1 MSQFWYDDKTAETLA
16 KELLYDL
23 TENSIIAVIS
33 APSVYAKIRVF
44 VLLHCETYDKQ
55 ISPRPKVYLFEYD
68 SRFERLVTKPDGFIN
83 YDYNNPL
90 RIPAA
95 LRGKVDRVLADP
107 PFLSDECLTRTAM
120 SVRTLLKKTGGRT
133 MVCTGAKMEDLVPK
147 LFPGVQKVDF
157 EPKHKG
163 GLANA
168 FACFMDWNGRD
179 I

>member
-1 MSQFWYDDKTAETLA
+1 VLQAYTLKSRYFA
-16 KELLYDL
+16 NLLN
-23 TENSIIAVIS
+23 NSS
-33 APSVYAKIRVF
+33 KKKIPT
-44 VLLHCETYDKQ
+44 H
-55 ISPRPKVYLFEYD
+55 PKIYLFEYD
-68 SRFERLVTKPDGFIN
+68 SRFERLVTKPDGFVN

-120 SVRTLLKKTGGRT
+120 SVRSLLKKEEGRT
-133 MVCTGAKMEDLVPK
+133 MVCTGQKMEDMVPR
-147 LFPGVQKVDF
+147 LFPGVRKVEF

-168 FACFMDWNGRD
+168 FACFMDWKGKD

>member
-1 MSQFWYDDKTAETLA
+1 MPRAYTLKSRYLA
-16 KELLYDL
+16 NLRYNS
-23 TENSIIAVIS
+23 TEK
-33 APSVYAKIRVF
+33 KIR
-44 VLLHCETYDKQ
+44 T
-55 ISPRPKVYLFEYD
+55 RPKIYLFEYD
-68 SRFERLVTKPDGFIN
+68 SRFERLVTKPDGFVN

-120 SVRTLLKKTGGRT
+120 SVRTLLKKEGGRT
-133 MVCTGAKMEDLVPK
+133 MVCTGQKMEDMVPR
-147 LFPGVQKVDF
+147 LFPGVRKVEF

-168 FACFMDWNGRD
+168 FACFMDWKGRN

>member
-1 MSQFWYDDKTAETLA
+1 MPRAYTLKSRYLA
-16 KELLYDL
+16 NLRYNS
-23 TENSIIAVIS
+23 TEK
-33 APSVYAKIRVF
+33 KIR
-44 VLLHCETYDKQ
+44 T
-55 ISPRPKVYLFEYD
+55 RPKIYLFEYD
-68 SRFERLVTKPDGFIN
+68 SRFERLVTKPDGFVS

-120 SVRTLLKKTGGRT
+120 SVRSLLKEGGRT
-133 MVCTGAKMEDLVPK
+133 MVCTGQKMEDMVPR
-147 LFPGVQKVDF
+147 LFPGVRKVEF

-168 FACFMDWNGRD
+168 FACFMDWKGKD

>member
-1 MSQFWYDDKTAETLA
+1 MPRAYTLKSRYLA
-16 KELLYDL
+16 NLRYNS
-23 TENSIIAVIS
+23 TEK
-33 APSVYAKIRVF
+33 KIR
-44 VLLHCETYDKQ
+44 T
-55 ISPRPKVYLFEYD
+55 RPKIYLFEYD
-68 SRFERLVTKPDGFIN
+68 SRFERLVTKPDGFVN

-120 SVRTLLKKTGGRT
+120 SVRSLLKKEGGRT
-133 MVCTGAKMEDLVPK
+133 MVCTGQKMEDMVPR
-147 LFPGVQKVDF
+147 LFPGVRKVEF

-168 FACFMDWNGRD
+168 FACFMDWKGRD